1 MIDLFKYDVTRS
13 VYTLQM
19 IVKSKDTGNLI
30 QNLQKLAIQGVFV
43 AEKVSIF

>member
-1 MIDLFKYDVTRS
+1 
-13 VYTLQM
+13 M
-19 IVKSKDTGNLI
+19 IVKSKDAGNLI